1 MTNETND
8 SANYSFL
15 EFDKKE
21 QNSTKMSYCIIVN
34 LNQN

>member
-1 MTNETND
+1 MTNETNE

-21 QNSTKMSYCIIVN
+21 PNSTKIHQLLY
-34 LNQN
+34 